1 MPELP
6 EVETIRRDL
15 LPLLRGRAF
24 THVWVSPDA
33 PRLVQ
38 APSSTDFAHLLPGKR
53 VEDVSRR
60 GKYLVFHLSGG
71 LYLVVHLRMT
81 GALLHRRSSAPPD
94 RYVRAVLSL
103 DDGSELRFSDL
114 RKFGALWLVPDP
126 SPVLGRLGP
135 EPLDGG
141 LTPSLL
147 RELTARRRAAIKS
160 LLLDQRALAGLG
172 NIYADE
178 ALFAAGLHPQ
188 RPASSL
194 SGAEVERLHEAIGRV
209 LTAALDDRG
218 ASFSDYVDASGREGR
233 HQLRVQVFRR
243 TGQPCYVCGGE
254 IARVKVAGR
263 SSHFCPKCQPLEA
276 GVGGARQV
284 GGLARVRRDALVAK
298 PNEVS

>member
-1 MPELP
+1 VPELP

-15 LPLLRGRAF
+15 LPILRGRTF
-24 THVWVSPDA
+24 TRVWVSPDA
-33 PRLVQ
+33 LRLVQ
-38 APSSTDFAHLLPGKR
+38 AVPAGRQVPSPADFARLLPGTGI
-53 VEDVSRR
+53 EDVSRR
-60 GKYLVFHLSGG
+60 GKFLVFHLSDG
-71 LYLVVHLRMT
+71 LYLIVHLRMT
-81 GALLHRRSSAPPD
+81 GALLHRPAGAPPD

-135 EPLDGG
+135 EPLDG

-147 RELTARRRAAIKS
+147 RELTARRRAPIKS

-194 SGAEVERLHEAIGRV
+194 SDAEVERLHGAIRRV
-209 LTAALDDRG
+209 LTAALEDRG
-218 ASFSDYVDASGREGR
+218 ASFSDYVDASGQEGR
-233 HQLRVQVFRR
+233 HQFRVQVFRR
-243 TGQPCYVCGGE
+243 TGQACYVCGRE

-263 SSHFCPKCQPLEA
+263 SSHFCPRCQPLAPGATRSQEEA
-276 GVGGARQV
+276 A
-284 GGLARVRRDALVAK
+284 
-298 PNEVS
+298 S

>member
-15 LPLLRGRAF
+15 LPVLRGRAF

-33 PRLVQ
+33 LRLVQ
-38 APSSTDFAHLLPGKR
+38 APPLADFARLLPGR
-53 VEDVSRR
+53 RIEDISRR
-60 GKYLVFHLSGG
+60 GKFLVFHLSGG

-81 GALLHRRSSAPPD
+81 GALLHRPSSAPPD

-114 RKFGALWLVPDP
+114 RKFGALWLVLDP
-126 SPVLGRLGP
+126 STVLGRLGP
-135 EPLDGG
+135 EPLERG
-141 LTPSLL
+141 LTPSRL
-147 RELTARRRAAIKS
+147 RELTARRRAPIKS

-188 RPASSL
+188 RPAGSL
-194 SGAEVERLHEAIGRV
+194 SDSEVKRLHKAIRRV
-209 LTAALDDRG
+209 LTEALEDRG

-233 HQLRVQVFRR
+233 HQFRVQVFRR
-243 TGQPCYVCGGE
+243 TGQPCYVCGRE

-263 SSHFCPKCQPLEA
+263 STHFCPRCQRPEPGPRSA
-276 GVGGARQV
+276 K
-284 GGLARVRRDALVAK
+284 RRLHREPAA
-298 PNEVS
+298 S

>member
-24 THVWVSPDA
+24 THAWVSPDA
-33 PRLVQ
+33 LRLVQ
-38 APSSTDFAHLLPGKR
+38 ALPLADFTRLLPGKR
-53 VEDVSRR
+53 IEDISRR
-60 GKYLVFHLSGG
+60 GKFLVFHLSGG

-81 GALLHRRSSAPPD
+81 GALLHRASGAPPD

-126 SPVLGRLGP
+126 SMVLGRLGP
-135 EPLDGG
+135 EPLEGG

-147 RELTARRRAAIKS
+147 RELTARRRAPIKS
-160 LLLDQRALAGLG
+160 VLLDQRALAGLG

-178 ALFAAGLHPQ
+178 ALFDAGLHPQ

-194 SGAEVERLHEAIGRV
+194 SDPEVERLHEAIRRV
-209 LTAALDDRG
+209 LTAALEDRG
-218 ASFSDYVDASGREGR
+218 ASFRDYVDASGQEGR
-233 HQLRVQVFRR
+233 HQFRVKVFRR
-243 TGQPCYVCGGE
+243 TGQPCYVCGHE

-263 SSHFCPKCQPLEA
+263 SSHFCPKCQPLEP
-276 GVGGARQV
+276 GATR
-284 GGLARVRRDALVAK
+284 
-298 PNEVS
+298 NEEEAAS

>member
-15 LPLLRGRAF
+15 LPILRGRAF
-24 THVWVSPDA
+24 TSFWVSPDA
-33 PRLVQ
+33 LRLVLS
-38 APSSTDFAHLLPGKR
+38 PSPADFARLLPGKR
-53 VEDVSRR
+53 IDDISRR
-60 GKYLVFHLSGG
+60 GKFLVFHLSDG

-81 GALLHRRSSAPPD
+81 GALLHRPPGAPPD

-114 RKFGALWLVPDP
+114 RKFGAFWLVPDT

-135 EPLDGG
+135 EPLEGG

-147 RELTARRRAAIKS
+147 RELTARRRAPIKS

-194 SGAEVERLHEAIGRV
+194 SDGEVERLHGAIRRV
-209 LTAALDDRG
+209 LTVALDDRG
-218 ASFSDYVDASGREGR
+218 ASFSDYVDASGQEGR
-233 HQLRVQVFRR
+233 HQFRV
-243 TGQPCYVCGGE
+243 
-254 IARVKVAGR
+254 
-263 SSHFCPKCQPLEA
+263 
-276 GVGGARQV
+276 
-284 GGLARVRRDALVAK
+284 
-298 PNEVS
+298 

>member
-15 LPLLRGRAF
+15 LPLLKGRTF
-24 THVWVSPDA
+24 TDVWLSPEA

-38 APSSTDFAHLLPGKR
+38 APLPADLARLLPGR
-53 VEDVSRR
+53 RIEDISRR
-60 GKYLVFHLSGG
+60 GKFLVFHLSGG

-81 GALLHRRSSAPPD
+81 GALLHRPAGAPPD

-114 RKFGALWLVPDP
+114 RKFGALWLVPDL
-126 SPVLGRLGP
+126 SIVLGRLGP

-147 RELTARRRAAIKS
+147 RELTARRRAPIKS

-188 RPASSL
+188 RPASGL
-194 SGAEVERLHEAIGRV
+194 SDSEVERLHEAIGRV
-209 LTAALDDRG
+209 LTEALADRG
-218 ASFSDYVDASGREGR
+218 ASFSDYVDASGQEGR
-233 HQLRVQVFRR
+233 HQFRVQVFRR
-243 TGQPCYVCGGE
+243 TGQPCYVCGRE

-263 SSHFCPKCQPLEA
+263 SSHFCPRCQPRA
-276 GVGGARQV
+276 HGAR
-284 GGLARVRRDALVAK
+284 R
-298 PNEVS
+298 NEGEATS

>member
-6 EVETIRRDL
+6 EVETIRCDL

-24 THVWVSPDA
+24 AHVWVSPEA

-38 APSSTDFAHLLPGKR
+38 APTAADFACLLPGR
-53 VEDVSRR
+53 RIEDITRR
-60 GKYLVFHLSGG
+60 GKYLVFHLAGG
-71 LYLVVHLRMT
+71 LHLVVHLRMT
-81 GALLHRRSSAPPD
+81 GALLHRPAGAPLD

-114 RKFGALWLVPDP
+114 RKLGAMWLVPDP
-126 SPVLGRLGP
+126 ALVLGRLGP

-147 RELTARRRAAIKS
+147 RELTARRRAPIKS
-160 LLLDQRALAGLG
+160 VLLDQRALAGLG

-194 SGAEVERLHEAIGRV
+194 SDSEVERLHGAIRRV
-209 LTAALDDRG
+209 LIAALGDRG
-218 ASFSDYVDASGREGR
+218 SSFRDYVDASGQEGW
-233 HQLRVQVFRR
+233 HQFRVQVFRR
-243 TGQPCYVCGGE
+243 TGQPCHVCGRE

-263 SSHFCPKCQPLEA
+263 STHFCSQCQPLEPGA
-276 GVGGARQV
+276 GRGEGEAT
-284 GGLARVRRDALVAK
+284 
-298 PNEVS
+298 S

>member
-15 LPLLRGRAF
+15 LPLLQGRAF
-24 THVWVSPDA
+24 TEVWVSPEA

-38 APSSTDFAHLLPGKR
+38 VPPLADFARLLPSRR
-53 VEDVSRR
+53 VEDISRR
-60 GKYLVFHLSGG
+60 GKFLAFHLSGG

-81 GALLHRRSSAPPD
+81 GALLHRQADAPPD

-114 RKFGALWLVPDP
+114 RKFGALWLVPDL
-126 SPVLGRLGP
+126 STVLGRLGP
-135 EPLDGG
+135 EPLGGG

-147 RELTARRRAAIKS
+147 RELTARRRAPIKS
-160 LLLDQRALAGLG
+160 LLLNQRALAGLG

-188 RPASSL
+188 RPAGSL
-194 SGAEVERLHEAIGRV
+194 SNSEVQRLHGAIRKV
-209 LTAALDDRG
+209 LTEALANRG
-218 ASFSDYVDASGREGR
+218 ASFSDYVDASGQEGR
-233 HQLRVQVFRR
+233 HQFRVQVFRR
-243 TGQPCYVCGGE
+243 TGQPCYVCGRQ

-263 SSHFCPKCQPLEA
+263 SSHFCPKCQPLKPGATRSEREA
-276 GVGGARQV
+276 A
-284 GGLARVRRDALVAK
+284 
-298 PNEVS
+298 S

>member
-24 THVWVSPDA
+24 TRVWVSPDA

-38 APSSTDFAHLLPGKR
+38 TPTAADFARLLPGKR
-53 VEDVSRR
+53 VEDISRR
-60 GKYLVFHLSGG
+60 GKFLVFHLSGG

-81 GALLHRRSSAPPD
+81 GALLHRPSGAPPD

-114 RKFGALWLVPDP
+114 RKFGALWLVPDV

-135 EPLDGG
+135 EPLDG

-147 RELTARRRAAIKS
+147 REVTARRRAPIKS
-160 LLLDQRALAGLG
+160 VLLDQRALAGLG

-188 RPASSL
+188 RPASNL
-194 SGAEVERLHEAIGRV
+194 SDSEVERLHGAIRRV

-218 ASFSDYVDASGREGR
+218 ASFRDYVDASGREGR

-243 TGQPCYVCGGE
+243 TGQPCYVCGRE

-263 SSHFCPKCQPLEA
+263 SSHFCPSCQPE
-276 GVGGARQV
+276 
-284 GGLARVRRDALVAK
+284 D
-298 PNEVS
+298 ESHE

>member
-24 THVWVSPDA
+24 THVWVSPEA

-38 APSSTDFAHLLPGKR
+38 AVPAGRQAPSPADFARLLPGR
-53 VEDVSRR
+53 RIEDISRR
-60 GKYLVFHLSGG
+60 GKFLVFHLSGG

-81 GALLHRRSSAPPD
+81 GALLHRSAGAPPD

-114 RKFGALWLVPDP
+114 RKFGALWLVTDL

-135 EPLDGG
+135 EPLDG

-147 RELTARRRAAIKS
+147 RELTARRRAPIKS

-194 SGAEVERLHEAIGRV
+194 SDSEVERLHGAIRRV
-209 LTAALDDRG
+209 LTAALEDRG
-218 ASFSDYVDASGREGR
+218 ASFSDYVDASGQEGR
-233 HQLRVQVFRR
+233 HQFRVQVFRR
-243 TGQPCYVCGGE
+243 TGQPCYVCARE

-263 SSHFCPKCQPLEA
+263 SSHFCPRCQPLKRGA
-276 GVGGARQV
+276 TRGARE
-284 GGLARVRRDALVAK
+284 AA
-298 PNEVS
+298 S

>member
-15 LPLLRGRAF
+15 LALLRGRAF
-24 THVWVSPDA
+24 THVWVSPEA

-38 APSSTDFAHLLPGKR
+38 VPSPADLARLLPGR
-53 VEDVSRR
+53 PIEDISRR
-60 GKYLVFHLSGG
+60 GKFLVFHLSGG

-81 GALLHRRSSAPPD
+81 GALLHRPPGALPD

-114 RKFGALWLVPDP
+114 RKFGAFWLVPDP
-126 SPVLGRLGP
+126 STVLGRLGP
-135 EPLDGG
+135 EPLDG

-147 RELTARRRAAIKS
+147 RELTARRRAPIKS
-160 LLLDQRALAGLG
+160 VLLDQRALAGLG

-188 RPASSL
+188 RPASGL
-194 SGAEVERLHEAIGRV
+194 SDFEVERLHEAIGRV
-209 LTAALDDRG
+209 LTEALADRG
-218 ASFSDYVDASGREGR
+218 ASFRDYVDASGREGR
-233 HQLRVQVFRR
+233 HQFRVQVFRR
-243 TGQPCYVCGGE
+243 TGQPCYVCGRE

-263 SSHFCPKCQPLEA
+263 SSHFCARCQPLTPDATRNEQEA
-276 GVGGARQV
+276 A
-284 GGLARVRRDALVAK
+284 
-298 PNEVS
+298 S

>member
-15 LPLLRGRAF
+15 LTLLRGRAF
-24 THVWVSPDA
+24 THVWVSPEA

-38 APSSTDFAHLLPGKR
+38 APSPVDFARLLPGR
-53 VEDVSRR
+53 CIEDISRR

-71 LYLVVHLRMT
+71 LYLVAHLRMT
-81 GALLHRRSSAPPD
+81 GALLHRPSSAPPD

-103 DDGSELRFSDL
+103 GDGSELRFSDL
-114 RKFGALWLVPDP
+114 RKFGAMWLVAEL

-141 LTPSLL
+141 LTSSLL
-147 RELTARRRAAIKS
+147 REVTARRRAPIKS
-160 LLLDQRALAGLG
+160 VLLDQRALAGLG

-194 SGAEVERLHEAIGRV
+194 SDSEVERLHEAICRV
-209 LTAALDDRG
+209 LTVALEDRG

-233 HQLRVQVFRR
+233 HQFRVQVFRR
-243 TGQPCYVCGGE
+243 TGQPCYVCGCE

-263 SSHFCPKCQPLEA
+263 SSHFCPRCQPLEP
-276 GVGGARQV
+276 GATR
-284 GGLARVRRDALVAK
+284 
-298 PNEVS
+298 NEEEAAS

>member
-15 LPLLRGRAF
+15 LPLLKGHAF

-33 PRLVQ
+33 LRLVQ
-38 APSSTDFAHLLPGKR
+38 VPPLADFARLLSGR
-53 VEDVSRR
+53 RIEDISRR
-60 GKYLVFHLSGG
+60 GKFLVFHLSGG

-81 GALLHRRSSAPPD
+81 GALLHRPSSAPPD

-126 SPVLGRLGP
+126 STVLGRLGP
-135 EPLDGG
+135 EPLERG

-147 RELTARRRAAIKS
+147 RELTARRRAPIKS
-160 LLLDQRALAGLG
+160 LLLDQRALAGVG

-188 RPASSL
+188 RPAASL
-194 SGAEVERLHEAIGRV
+194 SDSEVKRLHKAIRRV
-209 LTAALDDRG
+209 LTEALEDRG
-218 ASFSDYVDASGREGR
+218 ASFSDYVDASGQEGR
-233 HQLRVQVFRR
+233 HQFRVQVFRR
-243 TGQPCYVCGGE
+243 TGQPCYVCGRE

-263 SSHFCPKCQPLEA
+263 SSHFCPACQPLEP
-276 GVGGARQV
+276 GPR
-284 GGLARVRRDALVAK
+284 LANRRGHREPAA
-298 PNEVS
+298 S

>member
-6 EVETIRRDL
+6 EVETIRGDL
-15 LPLLRGRAF
+15 LPVLRGRSF
-24 THVWVSPDA
+24 TRAWISPEA

-38 APSSTDFAHLLPGKR
+38 TPPVADFAGLLSGR
-53 VEDVSRR
+53 HIEDISRR

-71 LYLVVHLRMT
+71 LHLVVHLRMT
-81 GALLHRRSSAPPD
+81 GALLHRASDAPPD

-114 RKFGALWLVPDP
+114 RKFGAFWLVPDL
-126 SPVLGRLGP
+126 SEVLGQLGP
-135 EPLDGG
+135 EPLDSG
-141 LTPSLL
+141 LTPALL
-147 RELTARRRAAIKS
+147 RELTARRRAPIKS
-160 LLLDQRALAGLG
+160 LLLDQHAIAGLG

-194 SGAEVERLHEAIGRV
+194 SDAEVKRLHEAMRRV
-209 LTAALDDRG
+209 LLAALEDRG

-233 HQLRVQVFRR
+233 HQFRVRVFRR
-243 TGQPCYVCGGE
+243 TGKPCYTCGRE

-263 SSHFCPKCQPLEA
+263 STHFCPQCQPKEP
-276 GVGGARQV
+276 GKTR
-284 GGLARVRRDALVAK
+284 AK
-298 PNEVS
+298 RKAAS

>member
-24 THVWVSPDA
+24 TRVWVAPDA

-38 APSSTDFAHLLPGKR
+38 AVPAGGPACRTGRQAPSPADFARLLPGCR
-53 VEDVSRR
+53 VEDLSRR

-81 GALLHRRSSAPPD
+81 GALLYRPAGAPPD

-114 RKFGALWLVPDP
+114 RKFGAMWLVPDL
-126 SPVLGRLGP
+126 SLVLDRLGP
-135 EPLDGG
+135 EPLDGS
-141 LTPSLL
+141 LTPSVL
-147 RELTARRRAAIKS
+147 RELTARRRAPIKS
-160 LLLDQRALAGLG
+160 VLLDQRALAGLG

-194 SGAEVERLHEAIGRV
+194 SDSEVERLHGAIRQV
-209 LTAALDDRG
+209 LLAALDDRG
-218 ASFSDYVDASGREGR
+218 ASFRDYVDASGREGR
-233 HQLRVQVFRR
+233 HQFRVQVFRR
-243 TGQPCYVCGGE
+243 TGQPCYVCGRE

-263 SSHFCPKCQPLEA
+263 SSHFCSKCQPLER
-276 GVGGARQV
+276 VVARRE
-284 GGLARVRRDALVAK
+284 GKAT
-298 PNEVS
+298 S

>member
-1 MPELP
+1 VPELP

-24 THVWVSPDA
+24 TGVWVAPDA

-38 APSSTDFAHLLPGKR
+38 APSPADFARLLPGR
-53 VEDVSRR
+53 RIEDLSRR

-81 GALLHRRSSAPPD
+81 GALLHRRAESAPD

-103 DDGSELRFSDL
+103 DDGGELRFSDL
-114 RKFGALWLVPDP
+114 RKFGAMWLVADL
-126 SPVLGRLGP
+126 SLVLGRLGP
-135 EPLDGG
+135 EPLDGS

-147 RELTARRRAAIKS
+147 RELTARRRAPIKS
-160 LLLDQRALAGLG
+160 VLLDQRAMAGLG

-194 SGAEVERLHEAIGRV
+194 SRSEVERLHGAIGRV
-209 LTAALDDRG
+209 LRAALRDRG

-233 HQLRVQVFRR
+233 HQFRVQVFRR
-243 TGQPCYVCGGE
+243 TGQPCYVCGRE
-254 IARVKVAGR
+254 IARMKIAGR
-263 SSHFCPKCQPLEA
+263 SSHFCSKCQPL
-276 GVGGARQV
+276 
-284 GGLARVRRDALVAK
+284 K
-298 PNEVS
+298 PGPSHSQRKATL

>member
-6 EVETIRRDL
+6 EVETIRLDL
-15 LPLLRGRAF
+15 LPVLRGRSF
-24 THVWVSPDA
+24 THAWVSPEA

-38 APSSTDFAHLLPGKR
+38 VPLATDFARLLPGR
-53 VEDVSRR
+53 RIEDISRR
-60 GKYLVFHLSGG
+60 GKHLVFHLSGG

-81 GALLHRRSSAPPD
+81 GALLHRPSDAPAD

-114 RKFGALWLVPDP
+114 RKFGAFWLVPDL
-126 SPVLGRLGP
+126 SEVLGRLGP
-135 EPLDGG
+135 EPLDRG
-141 LTPSLL
+141 LTPALL
-147 RELTARRRAAIKS
+147 RELTARRRAPVKS

-194 SGAEVERLHEAIGRV
+194 SDAEVERLHDAIRRV
-209 LTAALDDRG
+209 LLAALEDRG

-233 HQLRVQVFRR
+233 HQFRVQVFRR
-243 TGQPCYVCGGE
+243 TGKPCYTCGRE
-254 IARVKVAGR
+254 IARVKLAGR
-263 SSHFCPKCQPLEA
+263 STHFCPKCQPKEPRA
-276 GVGGARQV
+276 AR
-284 GGLARVRRDALVAK
+284 GKRKAA
-298 PNEVS
+298 S

>member
-15 LPLLRGRAF
+15 LPVLRGRAF
-24 THVWVSPDA
+24 THVWVSPEA

-38 APSSTDFAHLLPGKR
+38 AVPAGRPACRTGRQAPSPADFARLLQGKR
-53 VEDVSRR
+53 IEDISRR
-60 GKYLVFHLSGG
+60 GKFLVFHLSGG

-81 GALLHRRSSAPPD
+81 GAILHRPPGAPPD

-126 SPVLGRLGP
+126 SSVLGRLGP

-141 LTPSLL
+141 MTCSLL
-147 RELTARRRAAIKS
+147 RELTARRRAPIKS
-160 LLLDQRALAGLG
+160 VLLDQRALAGLG

-194 SGAEVERLHEAIGRV
+194 SDSEVERLHGAIRRV
-209 LTAALDDRG
+209 LIAALGDRG
-218 ASFSDYVDASGREGR
+218 ASFRDYVDASGQEGR
-233 HQLRVQVFRR
+233 HQFRVQVFRR
-243 TGQPCYVCGGE
+243 TGQPCYVCGRE

-263 SSHFCPKCQPLEA
+263 SSHFCPRCQPLAPGATRSQEEA
-276 GVGGARQV
+276 A
-284 GGLARVRRDALVAK
+284 
-298 PNEVS
+298 S

>member
-15 LPLLRGRAF
+15 LPILRGRAF
-24 THVWVSPDA
+24 TSFWVSPDA
-33 PRLVQ
+33 LRLVLS
-38 APSSTDFAHLLPGKR
+38 PSPADLARLLPGKR
-53 VEDVSRR
+53 IEDVSRR
-60 GKYLVFHLSGG
+60 GKFLVFHLSDG
-71 LYLVVHLRMT
+71 LYLLVHLRMT
-81 GALLHRRSSAPPD
+81 GALLHRPAGAPPD
-94 RYVRAVLSL
+94 RYVRAILSL

-114 RKFGALWLVPDP
+114 RKFGAFWLVTDL

-135 EPLDGG
+135 EPLEGG

-147 RELTARRRAAIKS
+147 RELTARRRAPIKS

-194 SGAEVERLHEAIGRV
+194 SESEVKRLHGAIRRV
-209 LTAALDDRG
+209 LAAALDDRG

-243 TGQPCYVCGGE
+243 TGQPCYVCGRE

-263 SSHFCPKCQPLEA
+263 SSHFCPRCQPE
-276 GVGGARQV
+276 
-284 GGLARVRRDALVAK
+284 D
-298 PNEVS
+298 ESHE

>member
-15 LPLLRGRAF
+15 LPVLKGRSFARA
-24 THVWVSPDA
+24 WVSPEA

-38 APSSTDFAHLLPGKR
+38 TPSATDFARLLPGQR
-53 VEDVSRR
+53 IEDVSRR
-60 GKYLVFHLSGG
+60 GKYLVFHLAGR
-71 LYLVVHLRMT
+71 LHLVVHLRMT
-81 GALLHRRSSAPPD
+81 GALLHRPQDAPPD

-114 RKFGALWLVPDP
+114 RKFGAFWLVPDV
-126 SPVLGRLGP
+126 SEVLGGLGP
-135 EPLDGG
+135 EPLDSG
-141 LTPSLL
+141 LTPALL
-147 RELTARRRAAIKS
+147 RELTARRRAPVKS

-194 SGAEVERLHEAIGRV
+194 SDAEVERLHGAIRSV
-209 LTAALDDRG
+209 LTAALEDRG

-233 HQLRVQVFRR
+233 HQFRVQVFRR
-243 TGQPCYVCGGE
+243 TKKPCYTCGRE
-254 IARVKVAGR
+254 IERVKVAGR
-263 SSHFCPKCQPLEA
+263 STHFCPQCQPSP
-276 GVGGARQV
+276 V
-284 GGLARVRRDALVAK
+284 
-298 PNEVS
+298 P

>member
-24 THVWVSPDA
+24 ARVWVAPDA
-33 PRLVQ
+33 SRLVQ
-38 APSSTDFAHLLPGKR
+38 AASPADFSRRLSGR
-53 VEDVSRR
+53 CIEDLSRR

-81 GALLHRRSSAPPD
+81 GALLHRRAGSPPD
-94 RYVRAVLSL
+94 RYVRAVLTL

-114 RKFGALWLVPDP
+114 RKFGAMWLVPDP
-126 SPVLGRLGP
+126 SLVLGRLGP
-135 EPLDGG
+135 APLVGS

-147 RELTARRRAAIKS
+147 RDVTARRRAPIKS
-160 LLLDQRALAGLG
+160 VLLDQRAVAGLG

-188 RPASSL
+188 RPACSL
-194 SGAEVERLHEAIGRV
+194 SNPEVQRLHKAIRRV
-209 LTAALDDRG
+209 LVAALEDRG

-233 HQLRVQVFRR
+233 HQFRVQVFRR
-243 TGQPCYVCGGE
+243 TGQPCYVCGRE
-254 IARVKVAGR
+254 IARMKIAGR
-263 SSHFCPKCQPLEA
+263 SSHFCSMCQPL
-276 GVGGARQV
+276 
-284 GGLARVRRDALVAK
+284 K
-298 PNEVS
+298 PRPSYSQRKATS

>member
-1 MPELP
+1 VPELP

-24 THVWVSPDA
+24 THVWVSPEA

-38 APSSTDFAHLLPGKR
+38 APSSTDFARLLPGRR
-53 VEDVSRR
+53 VEDISRR
-60 GKYLVFHLSGG
+60 GKFLVFHLSGG
-71 LYLVVHLRMT
+71 LHLIVHLRMT
-81 GALLHRRSSAPPD
+81 GALLHRPAAAPPD
-94 RYVRAVLSL
+94 RYVRAVFSL

-114 RKFGALWLVPDP
+114 RKFGALWLVPDV

-135 EPLDGG
+135 EPLDGS

-147 RELTARRRAAIKS
+147 REVTARRRAPIKS
-160 LLLDQRALAGLG
+160 VLLDQRALAGLG

-194 SGAEVERLHEAIGRV
+194 SDAEVKRLHEAIGRV
-209 LTAALDDRG
+209 LRAALDDRG

-233 HQLRVQVFRR
+233 HQFRVQVFRR
-243 TGQPCYVCGGE
+243 TGQPCYVCGGD

-263 SSHFCPKCQPLEA
+263 SSHFCPRCQPLEP
-276 GVGGARQV
+276 GATRNDEE
-284 GGLARVRRDALVAK
+284 AA
-298 PNEVS
+298 S

>member
-1 MPELP
+1 
-6 EVETIRRDL
+6 
-15 LPLLRGRAF
+15 
-24 THVWVSPDA
+24 
-33 PRLVQ
+33 
-38 APSSTDFAHLLPGKR
+38 
-53 VEDVSRR
+53 
-60 GKYLVFHLSGG
+60 
-71 LYLVVHLRMT
+71 MT
-81 GALLHRRSSAPPD
+81 GALLHRPSSAPPD

-114 RKFGALWLVPDP
+114 RKFGAMWLVPEL

-147 RELTARRRAAIKS
+147 REVTARRRAPIKS
-160 LLLDQRALAGLG
+160 VLLDQRALAGLG

-194 SGAEVERLHEAIGRV
+194 SDSEVERLHGAIGRV
-209 LTAALDDRG
+209 LTAALEDRG

-233 HQLRVQVFRR
+233 HQFRVQVFRR
-243 TGQPCYVCGGE
+243 TGQPCYVCGRE

-263 SSHFCPKCQPLEA
+263 SSHFCPKCQPLEP
-276 GVGGARQV
+276 GVTRSEEEA
-284 GGLARVRRDALVAK
+284 A
-298 PNEVS
+298 S

>member
-15 LPLLRGRAF
+15 LPVLRGRAF

-33 PRLVQ
+33 FRLVQ
-38 APSSTDFAHLLPGKR
+38 APLPADFARLLSGR
-53 VEDVSRR
+53 RIEDISRR
-60 GKYLVFHLSGG
+60 GKFLVFDLSGG
-71 LYLVVHLRMT
+71 LYLLVHLRMT
-81 GALLHRRSSAPPD
+81 GALLHRPSSAPPD
-94 RYVRAVLSL
+94 RYVRAILSL

-126 SPVLGRLGP
+126 LTVLGGLGP
-135 EPLDGG
+135 EPLERG
-141 LTPSLL
+141 LTPALL
-147 RELTARRRAAIKS
+147 RELTARRRAPIKS

-188 RPASSL
+188 RPAAGL
-194 SGAEVERLHEAIGRV
+194 SDSEVRRLHGAIRRV
-209 LTAALDDRG
+209 LTAALTDRG

-233 HQLRVQVFRR
+233 HQFRVKVFRR
-243 TGQPCYVCGGE
+243 TGQPCYVCGRE

-263 SSHFCPKCQPLEA
+263 STHFCPKCQPRELRGRRGKKEA
-276 GVGGARQV
+276 A
-284 GGLARVRRDALVAK
+284 
-298 PNEVS
+298 S

>member
-24 THVWVSPDA
+24 THVWVSPEA

-38 APSSTDFAHLLPGKR
+38 APTPADFARLLPGHR
-53 VEDVSRR
+53 IEDISRR
-60 GKYLVFHLSGG
+60 GKFLVFHLSGG

-81 GALLHRRSSAPPD
+81 GALLHRPSGAPPD

-114 RKFGALWLVPDP
+114 RKFGALWLVSDV

-135 EPLDGG
+135 EPLEG

-147 RELTARRRAAIKS
+147 RGVAARRRAPIKS

-194 SGAEVERLHEAIGRV
+194 SDAEVERLHGAIARV
-209 LTAALDDRG
+209 LRAALEDRG
-218 ASFSDYVDASGREGR
+218 ASFSDYVDASGREGL
-233 HQLRVQVFRR
+233 HQFRVQVFRR
-243 TGQPCYVCGGE
+243 TGQPCHVCGRE
-254 IARVKVAGR
+254 IARVRVAGR
-263 SSHFCPKCQPLEA
+263 SSHFCPVCQPLEP
-276 GVGGARQV
+276 GATRNKEE
-284 GGLARVRRDALVAK
+284 AA
-298 PNEVS
+298 S

>member
-15 LPLLRGRAF
+15 LPVLRGRAF

-38 APSSTDFAHLLPGKR
+38 APPPADFARLLPGRR
-53 VEDVSRR
+53 VEDISRR
-60 GKYLVFHLSGG
+60 GKFLVFHLSGG
-71 LYLVVHLRMT
+71 LYLLVHLRMT
-81 GALLHRRSSAPPD
+81 GALLHRPAGAPPD

-126 SPVLGRLGP
+126 STVLGRLGP
-135 EPLDGG
+135 EPLEGG

-147 RELTARRRAAIKS
+147 RELTARRRAPIKS

-178 ALFAAGLHPQ
+178 ALFAARLHPQ
-188 RPASSL
+188 RPAGSL
-194 SGAEVERLHEAIGRV
+194 SDSEVEAAARGHPPGADGSPGGPRRQLQRLRGRLGAGGPAPV
-209 LTAALDDRG
+209 PGAGLPAHRPALLRLRPRD
-218 ASFSDYVDASGREGR
+218 REGEGGGP
-233 HQLRVQVFRR
+233 Q
-243 TGQPCYVCGGE
+243 QPLLPEVPAAGAPPTRGE
-254 IARVKVAGR
+254 GR
-263 SSHFCPKCQPLEA
+263 SHREPAAS
-276 GVGGARQV
+276 
-284 GGLARVRRDALVAK
+284 
-298 PNEVS
+298 

>member
-24 THVWVSPDA
+24 THVWVSPEA

-38 APSSTDFAHLLPGKR
+38 GPSPADLARLLPGRRIK
-53 VEDVSRR
+53 DVSRR
-60 GKYLVFHLSGG
+60 GKFLVFHLSGG

-81 GALLHRRSSAPPD
+81 GALLHRPSGAPPD
-94 RYVRAVLSL
+94 RYIRAVLSL

-114 RKFGALWLVPDP
+114 RKFGALWLLPDP
-126 SPVLGRLGP
+126 SIVLGRLGP
-135 EPLDGG
+135 EPLDG

-147 RELTARRRAAIKS
+147 RELTARRRAPIKS
-160 LLLDQRALAGLG
+160 VLLDQRALAGLG

-194 SGAEVERLHEAIGRV
+194 SDSEVERLHKAIGRV
-209 LTAALDDRG
+209 LSEALHDRG
-218 ASFSDYVDASGREGR
+218 ASFRDYVDASGRKGR
-233 HQLRVQVFRR
+233 HQFRVQVFRR
-243 TGQPCYVCGGE
+243 TGQPCRVCGRE

-263 SSHFCPKCQPLEA
+263 SSHFCPKCQALES
-276 GVGGARQV
+276 GAT
-284 GGLARVRRDALVAK
+284 
-298 PNEVS
+298 PNEEEAAS

>member
-15 LPLLRGRAF
+15 LPVLRGRAF

-33 PRLVQ
+33 LRLVQ
-38 APSSTDFAHLLPGKR
+38 VPPPADFARLLSGR
-53 VEDVSRR
+53 RIEDVSRR
-60 GKYLVFHLSGG
+60 GKFLVFHLSGG
-71 LYLVVHLRMT
+71 LYLLVHLRMT
-81 GALLHRRSSAPPD
+81 GALLHRPADAPPD
-94 RYVRAVLSL
+94 RYVRAMLSL

-126 SPVLGRLGP
+126 STVLGRLGP
-135 EPLDGG
+135 EPLEGG

-147 RELTARRRAAIKS
+147 RGLTARRRAPIKS
-160 LLLDQRALAGLG
+160 LLLDQRALAGVG

-188 RPASSL
+188 RPAGSL
-194 SGAEVERLHEAIGRV
+194 SDSEVKRLHGAIRRV
-209 LTAALDDRG
+209 LTEALADRG

-233 HQLRVQVFRR
+233 HQFRVQVFRR
-243 TGQPCYVCGGE
+243 TGQPCYVCGRE

-263 SSHFCPKCQPLEA
+263 STHFCPKCQPLEP
-276 GVGGARQV
+276 GPR
-284 GGLARVRRDALVAK
+284 LAKRRLHREPAA
-298 PNEVS
+298 S

>member
-1 MPELP
+1 VPELP

-15 LPLLRGRAF
+15 LPLLKGRAF

-33 PRLVQ
+33 LRLVQ
-38 APSSTDFAHLLPGKR
+38 AVPAGRQAPSPADFARLLPGKR
-53 VEDVSRR
+53 VEDISRR
-60 GKYLVFHLSGG
+60 GKFLVFHLSGG

-81 GALLHRRSSAPPD
+81 GALLHRPPGAPPD

-114 RKFGALWLVPDP
+114 RKFGAFWLVPDT
-126 SPVLGRLGP
+126 SLVLNRLGP
-135 EPLDGG
+135 EPLEGG
-141 LTPSLL
+141 MTPSLL
-147 RELTARRRAAIKS
+147 RELTARRRAPIKS

-194 SGAEVERLHEAIGRV
+194 SDAEVERLHRAIRRV
-209 LTAALDDRG
+209 LTAALEDRG

-233 HQLRVQVFRR
+233 HQFRVQVFRR
-243 TGQPCYVCGGE
+243 TGQPCYVCGRE

-263 SSHFCPKCQPLEA
+263 SSHFCPKCQPLAPGATRSQEEA
-276 GVGGARQV
+276 A
-284 GGLARVRRDALVAK
+284 
-298 PNEVS
+298 S

>member
-15 LPLLRGRAF
+15 MPLLRGRAF
-24 THVWVSPDA
+24 THVWVSPEA

-38 APSSTDFAHLLPGKR
+38 AVPAGRPACRTGRQAPTAADFACLLPGR
-53 VEDVSRR
+53 RIEDISRR
-60 GKYLVFHLSGG
+60 GKFLVFHLSGG
-71 LYLVVHLRMT
+71 LYLIVHLRMT
-81 GALLHRRSSAPPD
+81 GALLLRRPSAPPD

-141 LTPSLL
+141 LMPSLL
-147 RELTARRRAAIKS
+147 REVTARRRAPIKS

-194 SGAEVERLHEAIGRV
+194 SDSEVERLHEAIGRV

-233 HQLRVQVFRR
+233 HQFRVQVFRR
-243 TGQPCYVCGGE
+243 TGQPCYVCGRE

-263 SSHFCPKCQPLEA
+263 SSHFCPRCQPLEP
-276 GVGGARQV
+276 GATRNDEE
-284 GGLARVRRDALVAK
+284 GA
-298 PNEVS
+298 S